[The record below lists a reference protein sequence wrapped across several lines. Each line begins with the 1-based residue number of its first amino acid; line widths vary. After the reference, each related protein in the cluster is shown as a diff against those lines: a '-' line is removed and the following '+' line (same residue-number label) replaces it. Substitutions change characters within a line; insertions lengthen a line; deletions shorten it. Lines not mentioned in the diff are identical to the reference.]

1 MRERGLTEIT
11 QKIPKKSEKIP
22 ICPKWQHWSDERQ
35 ALTEITQKIQ
45 KNPEKFQFVRNGN
58 IGPMREG
65 VNRNYSK
72 NPKKFRKNS
81 NLSEMATLV
90 Q

>member
-1 MRERGLTEIT
+1 MRERALTEIT
-11 QKIPKKSEKIP
+11 KKISKNSEKIP
-22 ICPKWQHWSDERQ
+22 ICPKWQHWSDER
-35 ALTEITQKIQ
+35 EGVNRSYKKIS
-45 KNPEKFQFVRNGN
+45 KNSEKFQFVRNGN
-58 IGPMREG
+58 IGLMREG

-90 Q
+90 R